1 MLRRSADGNALVATN
16 QGEAWGDRGE
26 LIYSA
31 KVNGAVVEWR
41 DAKGRLV
48 ARDWM
53 VVGRERRENEEERL
67 EVLVGLGRRGLDML
81 VAVWL
86 GRIQQ
91 DVLRE
96 ENERR
101 NVDEEVVMRQRG
113 LFAGG
118 KSSCE
123 HLSMSFC

>member
-16 QGEAWGDRGE
+16 QGDAWGDRGK
-26 LIYSA
+26 LIYCA
-31 KVNGAVVEWR
+31 NINGGVVEWR

-53 VVGRERRENEEERL
+53 VGRERREDDEERL
-67 EVLVGLGRRGLDML
+67 EVLVELGRRGLDML

-91 DVLRE
+91 DILKEEE
-96 ENERR
+96 ENRR
-101 NVDEEVVMRQRG
+101 VGGQAVMREGG
-113 LFAGG
+113 LLAGG
-118 KSSCE
+118 KMLSE
-123 HLSMSFC
+123 HLMTCFF